1 MIALGALLLATPA
14 TWAAGEMYRWVD
26 ADGQVH
32 YSDQPPPAGAKDIK
46 AIRSTGVDPLQSS
59 DSDES
64 AEPSYVEQNAAFE
77 ERQAKKAE
85 ERAEAEKEKQAEAER
100 KKNCELAKGNYNT
113 VTTGGRVMRVNAQ
126 GEREYLTDEEIQK
139 ETIEARKTMEE
150 WCNN

>member
-14 TWAAGEMYRWVD
+14 AWAAGEMYRWVD
-26 ADGQVH
+26 AEGQVH
-32 YSDQPPPAGAKDIK
+32 YSDQPPPAGARDIK
-46 AIRSTGVDPLQSS
+46 AIRSTGVDSIQSS

>member
-1 MIALGALLLATPA
+1 MIALGALLLAPPA
-14 TWAAGEMYRWVD
+14 AWAAGEMYRWVD
-26 ADGQVH
+26 AEGQVH
-32 YSDQPPPAGAKDIK
+32 YSDQPPPAGARDIK
-46 AIRSTGVDPLQSS
+46 AIRSTGVDSIQSS

>member
-14 TWAAGEMYRWVD
+14 AWAAGEMYRWVD